1 MTALWASGRA
11 TTSVAPIG
19 RPCSSERHRS
29 VGPWASLGVG
39 IEVRALSG
47 PDAALLDARS
57 QVGAADRERVPCSEN
72 LALMDQA
79 VQRPERNPEVES
91 GLGRIEPLVLV
102 VAGHLSSGSP
112 SHILHAPDQLAC
124 IDFERGRQP
133 GDHVETRVPLAA
145 LKVAD
150 VGARNPGPI
159 CQSLLGD
166 PERLA
171 ANTDTVAKHP
181 LAGRRSLAGASHPV
195 IKRLR
200 LIRVDAIGVS
210 LSTSQREGWA

>member
-11 TTSVAPIG
+11 TTSVPPVR
-19 RPCSSERHRS
+19 RPYSSERHRG
-29 VGPWASLGVG
+29 VGPWAPLGVG
-39 IEVRALSG
+39 IEVREFSG
-47 PDAALLDARS
+47 PDAALLDARG
-57 QVGAADRERVPCSEN
+57 QVGAADPERVAGGEKLS
-72 LALMDQA
+72 LMDEA
-79 VQRPERNPEVES
+79 VQRCDRNPEVES

-102 VAGHLSSGSP
+102 VAGHPSSGSP
-112 SHILHAPDQLAC
+112 SHILHAPDQLPC

-133 GDHVETRVPLAA
+133 GDHVQTRVSLAT

-150 VGARNPGPI
+150 VRARYPGPI
-159 CQSLLGD
+159 CQHLLGD

-171 ANTDTVAKHP
+171 ANTDTVAEHP

-200 LIRVDAIGVS
+200 SIRVDAIGVS